1 MTFGTK
7 LALYMDVNMKS
18 GNSRIR
24 LVILLATLFL
34 LAFSVPA
41 TAAFKASFLYSL
53 SDFTGRIPYNWARV
67 SVDNERSEIYVL
79 YQNTLRIFNESG
91 MEIHRFGDDLDLGYI
106 VDVAVDR
113 SGDVFLLSYKGS
125 ASSIVR
131 CNYRGEPKSEIEL
144 KNLPPEFSGF
154 SPTRMIYQDG
164 HFYLENHGALRIIV
178 IDHEGNF
185 KRGYDLIPLLELE
198 EKDRG
203 NMDIAGFGVD
213 KEGNILLTVPVLFK
227 ACILSPDGKL
237 TWFGRPGSTSG
248 RFNVVAGIVRD
259 SKGNYLV
266 VDKLKCAVMVFDK
279 DFKFITQF
287 GYRGLKPDNLIAPD
301 DIVID
306 SNDKIYVT
314 QSRRRGVSVFK
325 LTFN

>member
-7 LALYMDVNMKS
+7 LALYMDMNMKS
-18 GNSRIR
+18 RDSRIR
-24 LVILLATLFL
+24 LVILLGTLFL

-113 SGDVFLLSYKGS
+113 SGDIFLLSYKGS

-154 SPTRMIYQDG
+154 SPTRVIYQDG
-164 HFYLENHGALRIIV
+164 HFYLENHGDLRIIV

-227 ACILSPDGKL
+227 ACILSPDGRL

>member
-91 MEIHRFGDDLDLGYI
+91 MEVHRFGDDLDLGYI

-113 SGDVFLLSYKGS
+113 SGDIFLLSYKGS

-154 SPTRMIYQDG
+154 SPTRMICQDG
-164 HFYLENHGALRIIV
+164 HFYLENHGDLRIIV